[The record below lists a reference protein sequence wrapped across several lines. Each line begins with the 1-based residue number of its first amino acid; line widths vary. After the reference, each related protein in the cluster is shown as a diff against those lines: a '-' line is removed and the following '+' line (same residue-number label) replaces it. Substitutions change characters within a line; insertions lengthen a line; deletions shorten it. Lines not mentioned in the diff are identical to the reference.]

1 MRNEVR
7 FRVLL
12 SNLVVMEAI
21 VFSLRELFKTN
32 FAQVFAQQCSFIP
45 RVQIKVA
52 IDRSSPAKGVLIYLS
67 DHFRAD
73 KMCN

>member
-12 SNLVVMEAI
+12 SNLVVMQAI
-21 VFSLRELFKTN
+21 VLSLRELLKTN

-45 RVQIKVA
+45 RVQSG
-52 IDRSSPAKGVLIYLS
+52 DGSELS
-67 DHFRAD
+67 G
-73 KMCN
+73 